1 MRENIPVAQRTRVLI
16 VDDSGAMRA
25 ILKKILQ
32 VDPRIDVVGT
42 AADAEI
48 ARRMLKELNPDV
60 LLLDVEMPGTDGMW
74 HRGPGAHQLKAAQHF
89 AVASLYEVRR

>member
-32 VDPRIDVVGT
+32 VDR
-42 AADAEI
+42 AL
-48 ARRMLKELNPDV
+48 M
-60 LLLDVEMPGTDGMW
+60 
-74 HRGPGAHQLKAAQHF
+74 
-89 AVASLYEVRR
+89 